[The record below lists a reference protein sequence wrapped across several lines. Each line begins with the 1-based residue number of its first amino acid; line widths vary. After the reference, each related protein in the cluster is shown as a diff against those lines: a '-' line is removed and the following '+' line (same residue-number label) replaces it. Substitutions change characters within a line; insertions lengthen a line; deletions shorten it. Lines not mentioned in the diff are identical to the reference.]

1 LYAERVMANS
11 DEKIP
16 TNRLARRTS
25 CQTEMDLLN
34 GCSVCITAD
43 ILAAV
48 PFPQNSSYLPTLIK
62 KVFLLHLHVSEHLV
76 TFPNLS
82 SVFT

>member
-1 LYAERVMANS
+1 MANS

-16 TNRLARRTS
+16 TNSLARRTS

-43 ILAAV
+43 TLEAV

-62 KVFLLHLHVSEHLV
+62 KVYLLYHRVSEHLV
-76 TFPNLS
+76 TFPYLS
-82 SVFT
+82 SAFTYF

>member
-1 LYAERVMANS
+1 MVNS

-16 TNRLARRTS
+16 TNSLARLTS

-34 GCSVCITAD
+34 RCSVCITAD
-43 ILAAV
+43 TLEAV
-48 PFPQNSSYLPTLIK
+48 PFPQNSNYLPTLIK
-62 KVFLLHLHVSEHLV
+62 KVFLLYLRVSEHLV

-82 SVFT
+82 AVLMYF